1 MNLEAVVALAGWRRE
16 TMESIR
22 EVLECNGG
30 KMRLAEL
37 LLEGRR
43 LKVIREEPA
52 AEQPKPGVEPPAGR
66 GA

>member
-1 MNLEAVVALAGWRRE
+1 
-16 TMESIR
+16 MESIR